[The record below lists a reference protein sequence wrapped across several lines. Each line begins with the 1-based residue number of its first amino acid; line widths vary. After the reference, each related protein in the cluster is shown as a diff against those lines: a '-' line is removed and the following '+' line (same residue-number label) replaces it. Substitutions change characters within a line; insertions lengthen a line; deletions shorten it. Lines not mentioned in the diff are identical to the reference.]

1 MLTKR
6 KNRTS
11 CLSILQKSSNFQF
24 KYRNRLK
31 SNKDIYKKISI
42 NYKDMLRTLLIVALG
57 GGVGSALR
65 YAVSKF
71 VQDNMSGAFP
81 YHTFAVN
88 IVGCLLIGLFYG
100 LAARGHLGNNTT
112 TLLLTTGL
120 CGGFTTFSTFCNENI
135 ALLRGD
141 NAFVALLYI
150 ASSMF
155 CGLLAVMFGYFIIDY
170 ITKA

>member
-1 MLTKR
+1 M
-6 KNRTS
+6 
-11 CLSILQKSSNFQF
+11 
-24 KYRNRLK
+24 
-31 SNKDIYKKISI
+31 
-42 NYKDMLRTLLIVALG
+42 NYLIIALG
-57 GGVGSALR
+57 GGIGSALR

-71 VQDNMSGAFP
+71 VQDSTNGAFP

-100 LAARGHLGNNTT
+100 LAARGHLGNNAT

-141 NAFVALLYI
+141 NAFVALVYV
-150 ASSMF
+150 ASSVF
-155 CGLLAVMFGYFIIDY
+155 CGLLAVALGYLIID
-170 ITKA
+170 IIASGQ

>member
-1 MLTKR
+1 M
-6 KNRTS
+6 
-11 CLSILQKSSNFQF
+11 
-24 KYRNRLK
+24 
-31 SNKDIYKKISI
+31 
-42 NYKDMLRTLLIVALG
+42 NYLIIALG
-57 GGVGSALR
+57 GGIGSALR

-71 VQDNMSGAFP
+71 VQDSTNGTFP

-141 NAFVALLYI
+141 NAFVALVYV
-150 ASSMF
+150 ASSVF
-155 CGLLAVMFGYFIIDY
+155 CGLLAVALGYLIID
-170 ITKA
+170 IIASGR

>member
-1 MLTKR
+1 M
-6 KNRTS
+6 
-11 CLSILQKSSNFQF
+11 
-24 KYRNRLK
+24 
-31 SNKDIYKKISI
+31 
-42 NYKDMLRTLLIVALG
+42 NYLIIALG
-57 GGVGSALR
+57 GGIGSALR

-71 VQDNMSGAFP
+71 VQDSTNGAFP

-112 TLLLTTGL
+112 TLLLTTG
-120 CGGFTTFSTFCNENI
+120 FTTFSTFCNENI

-155 CGLLAVMFGYFIIDY
+155 CGLLAVALGYLIID
-170 ITKA
+170 IIASGR

>member
-1 MLTKR
+1 M
-6 KNRTS
+6 
-11 CLSILQKSSNFQF
+11 
-24 KYRNRLK
+24 
-31 SNKDIYKKISI
+31 
-42 NYKDMLRTLLIVALG
+42 NYLIIALG
-57 GGVGSALR
+57 GGIGSALR

-71 VQDNMSGAFP
+71 VQDSTNGAFP

-88 IVGCLLIGLFYG
+88 IVGYLLIGLFYG

-141 NAFVALLYI
+141 NAFVALVYV
-150 ASSMF
+150 ASSVF
-155 CGLLAVMFGYFIIDY
+155 CGLLAVMLGYLIIEN
-170 ITKA
+170 IN

>member
-1 MLTKR
+1 M
-6 KNRTS
+6 
-11 CLSILQKSSNFQF
+11 
-24 KYRNRLK
+24 
-31 SNKDIYKKISI
+31 
-42 NYKDMLRTLLIVALG
+42 NYLIIALG
-57 GGVGSALR
+57 GGIGSALR

-71 VQDNMSGAFP
+71 VQDSTNGAFP

-100 LAARGHLGNNTT
+100 LAARRHLGNNAT

-120 CGGFTTFSTFCNENI
+120 CDGFTTFSTFCNENI
-135 ALLRGD
+135 TLLRGD

-155 CGLLAVMFGYFIIDY
+155 CGLLAVALGYLIID
-170 ITKA
+170 IIASGR

>member
-1 MLTKR
+1 M
-6 KNRTS
+6 
-11 CLSILQKSSNFQF
+11 
-24 KYRNRLK
+24 
-31 SNKDIYKKISI
+31 
-42 NYKDMLRTLLIVALG
+42 NYLIIALG
-57 GGVGSALR
+57 GGIGSALR

-71 VQDNMSGAFP
+71 VQDSTNGAFP

-141 NAFVALLYI
+141 NALTALVYV
-150 ASSMF
+150 ASSVF
-155 CGLLAVMFGYFIIDY
+155 CGLLAVMLGYLIIDL
-170 ITKA
+170 IVSGR

>member
-1 MLTKR
+1 M
-6 KNRTS
+6 
-11 CLSILQKSSNFQF
+11 
-24 KYRNRLK
+24 
-31 SNKDIYKKISI
+31 
-42 NYKDMLRTLLIVALG
+42 NYLIIALG
-57 GGVGSALR
+57 GGIGSALR

-71 VQDNMSGAFP
+71 VQDSTNGAFP

-100 LAARGHLGNNTT
+100 LAARGHLGNNAT

-141 NAFVALLYI
+141 NALTALVYV
-150 ASSMF
+150 ASSVF
-155 CGLLAVMFGYFIIDY
+155 CGLLAVALGYLIID
-170 ITKA
+170 IIASGR

>member
-1 MLTKR
+1 M
-6 KNRTS
+6 
-11 CLSILQKSSNFQF
+11 
-24 KYRNRLK
+24 
-31 SNKDIYKKISI
+31 
-42 NYKDMLRTLLIVALG
+42 NYLIIALG
-57 GGVGSALR
+57 GGIGSALR

-71 VQDNMSGAFP
+71 VQDSTNGAFP

-100 LAARGHLGNNTT
+100 LAARGHLGNNAT

-141 NAFVALLYI
+141 NALTALVYV

-155 CGLLAVMFGYFIIDY
+155 CGLLAVAIGYLIID
-170 ITKA
+170 IIVSGR

>member
-1 MLTKR
+1 M
-6 KNRTS
+6 
-11 CLSILQKSSNFQF
+11 
-24 KYRNRLK
+24 
-31 SNKDIYKKISI
+31 
-42 NYKDMLRTLLIVALG
+42 NYLIIALG
-57 GGVGSALR
+57 GGIGSALR

-71 VQDNMSGAFP
+71 VQDSTNGAFP

-141 NAFVALLYI
+141 NALTALVYV
-150 ASSMF
+150 ASSVF
-155 CGLLAVMFGYFIIDY
+155 CGLLAVMLGYLIID
-170 ITKA
+170 IIASGR

>member
-1 MLTKR
+1 MLH
-6 KNRTS
+6 
-11 CLSILQKSSNFQF
+11 
-24 KYRNRLK
+24 
-31 SNKDIYKKISI
+31 
-42 NYKDMLRTLLIVALG
+42 TLLIVALG
-57 GGVGSALR
+57 GGIGSALR

-71 VQDNMSGAFP
+71 VQDSTNGTFP

-100 LAARGHLGNNTT
+100 LAARGHLGNNAT

-141 NAFVALLYI
+141 NAFVALVYV
-150 ASSMF
+150 ASSVF
-155 CGLLAVMFGYFIIDY
+155 CGLLAVMLGYLIIEN
-170 ITKA
+170 IN

>member
-1 MLTKR
+1 M
-6 KNRTS
+6 
-11 CLSILQKSSNFQF
+11 
-24 KYRNRLK
+24 
-31 SNKDIYKKISI
+31 
-42 NYKDMLRTLLIVALG
+42 NYLIIALG
-57 GGVGSALR
+57 GGIGSALR

-71 VQDNMSGAFP
+71 VQDSTNGAFP

-100 LAARGHLGNNTT
+100 LAAR
-112 TLLLTTGL
+112 
-120 CGGFTTFSTFCNENI
+120 TFSTFCNENI

-155 CGLLAVMFGYFIIDY
+155 CGLLAVALGYLIID
-170 ITKA
+170 IIASGR

>member
-1 MLTKR
+1 M
-6 KNRTS
+6 
-11 CLSILQKSSNFQF
+11 
-24 KYRNRLK
+24 
-31 SNKDIYKKISI
+31 
-42 NYKDMLRTLLIVALG
+42 NYLIIALG
-57 GGVGSALR
+57 GGIGSALR

-71 VQDNMSGAFP
+71 VQDSTNGAFP

-141 NAFVALLYI
+141 NALTALVYV
-150 ASSMF
+150 ASSVF
-155 CGLLAVMFGYFIIDY
+155 CGLLAVMLGYLIIDL
-170 ITKA
+170 IASGR

>member
-1 MLTKR
+1 M
-6 KNRTS
+6 
-11 CLSILQKSSNFQF
+11 
-24 KYRNRLK
+24 
-31 SNKDIYKKISI
+31 
-42 NYKDMLRTLLIVALG
+42 NYLIIALG
-57 GGVGSALR
+57 GGIGSALR

-71 VQDNMSGAFP
+71 VQDSTNGAFP

-100 LAARGHLGNNTT
+100 LAARGHLGNNAT

-120 CGGFTTFSTFCNENI
+120 CGGFTTFSTLCNENI

-141 NAFVALLYI
+141 NALTALVYV

-155 CGLLAVMFGYFIIDY
+155 CGLLAVALGYMIID
-170 ITKA
+170 IIASRR

>member
-1 MLTKR
+1 M
-6 KNRTS
+6 
-11 CLSILQKSSNFQF
+11 F
-24 KYRNRLK
+24 
-31 SNKDIYKKISI
+31 
-42 NYKDMLRTLLIVALG
+42 RTLLIVALG
-57 GGVGSALR
+57 GGIGSALR

-71 VQDNMSGAFP
+71 VQDSTNGAFP

-141 NAFVALLYI
+141 NAFVALVYV
-150 ASSMF
+150 ASSVL
-155 CGLLAVMFGYFIIDY
+155 CGLLAVMLGYLIIEN
-170 ITKA
+170 IN

>member
-1 MLTKR
+1 
-6 KNRTS
+6 
-11 CLSILQKSSNFQF
+11 
-24 KYRNRLK
+24 
-31 SNKDIYKKISI
+31 
-42 NYKDMLRTLLIVALG
+42 MLRTLLIVALG

-120 CGGFTTFSTFCNENI
+120 CGGFTTISRSATRTSHSCVATTLSSPYSTSPAACSVDCLP
-135 ALLRGD
+135 LLL
-141 NAFVALLYI
+141 V
-150 ASSMF
+150 
-155 CGLLAVMFGYFIIDY
+155 
-170 ITKA
+170 T

>member
-1 MLTKR
+1 M
-6 KNRTS
+6 
-11 CLSILQKSSNFQF
+11 
-24 KYRNRLK
+24 
-31 SNKDIYKKISI
+31 
-42 NYKDMLRTLLIVALG
+42 NYLIIALG
-57 GGVGSALR
+57 GGIGSALR

-71 VQDNMSGAFP
+71 VQDSTNGAFP

-100 LAARGHLGNNTT
+100 LAARGHLGNNAT

-135 ALLRGD
+135 TLLRGD
-141 NAFVALLYI
+141 NALTALLYI

-155 CGLLAVMFGYFIIDY
+155 CGLLAVALGYLIIE
-170 ITKA
+170 IIASGR

>member
-1 MLTKR
+1 
-6 KNRTS
+6 
-11 CLSILQKSSNFQF
+11 
-24 KYRNRLK
+24 
-31 SNKDIYKKISI
+31 
-42 NYKDMLRTLLIVALG
+42 MLRTLLIVALG

-88 IVGCLLIGLFYG
+88 IAGCLLIGLFYG

-120 CGGFTTFSTFCNENI
+120 CGGFTTFCNENI

-141 NAFVALLYI
+141 NTFVALLYI

-155 CGLLAVMFGYFIIDY
+155 CGLLAVMLGYFIIDC

>member
-1 MLTKR
+1 
-6 KNRTS
+6 
-11 CLSILQKSSNFQF
+11 
-24 KYRNRLK
+24 
-31 SNKDIYKKISI
+31 
-42 NYKDMLRTLLIVALG
+42 MLRTLLIVALG

-100 LAARGHLGNNTT
+100 LAARGHLGNNAT

-120 CGGFTTFSTFCNENI
+120 CHVLQREHRT
-135 ALLRGD
+135 
-141 NAFVALLYI
+141 
-150 ASSMF
+150 
-155 CGLLAVMFGYFIIDY
+155 LAWRQRFRRP
-170 ITKA
+170 TLHRQ

>member
-1 MLTKR
+1 M
-6 KNRTS
+6 
-11 CLSILQKSSNFQF
+11 
-24 KYRNRLK
+24 
-31 SNKDIYKKISI
+31 
-42 NYKDMLRTLLIVALG
+42 NYLIITLG
-57 GGVGSALR
+57 GGIGSALR

-71 VQDNMSGAFP
+71 VQDSTNGAFP

-141 NAFVALLYI
+141 NTLTALVYV
-150 ASSMF
+150 ASSVF
-155 CGLLAVMFGYFIIDY
+155 CGLLAVALGYLIID
-170 ITKA
+170 IIASGR

>member
-1 MLTKR
+1 M
-6 KNRTS
+6 
-11 CLSILQKSSNFQF
+11 
-24 KYRNRLK
+24 
-31 SNKDIYKKISI
+31 
-42 NYKDMLRTLLIVALG
+42 
-57 GGVGSALR
+57 R

-71 VQDNMSGAFP
+71 VQDSTNGAFP

-100 LAARGHLGNNTT
+100 LAARGHLGNNAT

-155 CGLLAVMFGYFIIDY
+155 CGLLAVALGYLIID
-170 ITKA
+170 IIASGR